1 MKAITY
7 GDLSAWLSRLSVDGS
22 QAGTGLSASRII
34 RTHQLVGAVLTTH
47 YLTHPQL
54 LDLADEM
61 GRFET
66 LTLVLGYC
74 GCRFG
79 EAAAL
84 RRKDAGDREINVR
97 ASATYVAGRGI
108 VETDTKT
115 KWSRRV
121 PVPEPVWER
130 LRGELFTE
138 SDALL
143 IPGS

>member
-1 MKAITY
+1 MVTCQR
-7 GDLSAWLSRLSVDGS
+7 GSRGCLSTGHRLARACR
-22 QAGTGLSASRII
+22 QAGSFGPTSSWARCS
-34 RTHQLVGAVLTTH
+34 TTH

-54 LDLADEM
+54 LDLAEEM

-84 RRKDAGDREINVR
+84 RRKDVGDREITVR
-97 ASATYVAGRGI
+97 ASATYVPGQGI
-108 VETDTKT
+108 VVTDTKT

-130 LRGELFTE
+130 LRGERPTD
-138 SDALL
+138 ST
-143 IPGS
+143 GHW